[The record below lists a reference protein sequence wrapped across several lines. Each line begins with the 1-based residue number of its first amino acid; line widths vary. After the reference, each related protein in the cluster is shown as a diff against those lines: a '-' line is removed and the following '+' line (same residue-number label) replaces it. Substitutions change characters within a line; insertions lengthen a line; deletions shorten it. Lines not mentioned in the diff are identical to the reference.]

1 MKMKG
6 AQNPMKELSYILI
19 ASLSLTEAY
28 CISWLIRYALDRSEE
43 RTEERR
49 AVYRAKAYKDVR
61 ERRIKN
67 QNRDRLWDA
76 FGINKEGN

>member
-1 MKMKG
+1 
-6 AQNPMKELSYILI
+6 MKELSSMLI
-19 ASLSLTEAY
+19 IALSLTETY
-28 CISWLIRYALDRSEE
+28 CIAWLVRYVLDRSAE

-49 AVYRAKAYKDVR
+49 AMHRAKAYRDVR

-76 FGINKEGN
+76 FGINKESN